1 MKFLFLKTFLI
12 LFVVL
17 TICSVINSVKIQS
30 NVKEE
35 KCKFILI
42 ISY

>member
-12 LFVVL
+12 LFVVF
-17 TICSVINSVKIQS
+17 TISGIINSVKIQS

-35 KCKFILI
+35 KCKFVLI
-42 ISY
+42 

>member
-17 TICSVINSVKIQS
+17 AISGVINSVKIQS

-35 KCKFILI
+35 KCKFILN